1 MAITPVSF
9 TRFSR
14 HGDNLGRL
22 HVLAAKHTDAL
33 DGTDKLELTCT
44 EDLTKNEY
52 VVWRDR
58 QGTWHE
64 HIVDSFKR
72 THDFTGAPLTVAT
85 CINSIAETWDDYVE
99 DKRPSGEARVALT
112 SILATS
118 RWEPGICTQQ
128 GSASHTFY
136 HISVREAIQELLQV
150 WGGELET
157 VIEVDAS
164 GVTRREARI
173 RATRGNQYSA
183 KRFTW
188 TKDLI
193 TISRDVASDNPK
205 TRLYAYGKGEQT
217 EAGGYGRRIGIESVN
232 DGLPYVEDAEATA
245 IWGHPMPDGTTKPSD
260 GVFIDDQCTDPSVLL
275 AEVRAA
281 LEVSKVPVVSYT
293 AEVLDLVSFGREWED
308 VGVGDQVA
316 IIDHEFSEE
325 GLRLRGRVSKVE
337 RDLLTYDTTVTFGTL
352 VDAIANPW
360 QSLQSK
366 LSSLSRRS
374 ANWDMAGEASTE
386 WLETM
391 MQGLNVAFNLAGTY
405 RFSSFEVGDIWSSV
419 PLDENGRATRSGGWA
434 INLNGMGFRI
444 ASGLNPDGSWNWR
457 TFGTGEGFTS
467 DAITTGTLKAGRIQ
481 DVAQSGNYWDLDTGE
496 FRIASTARLGTKTVQ
511 DVLDDVDDTITDV
524 DMEYASGTS
533 ATQAP
538 TTGWST
544 TAPPWE
550 AGKYIW
556 SRTKTTTAAG
566 VNYSTPVMISGRD
579 GTDGTSV
586 TIKGHYDTYQQL
598 IAAHPTGSDGD
609 AYMVGAD
616 LYVWNG
622 SNWENVGQIQGP
634 QGPAGTSVTV
644 SSIQYGTSSSAST
657 QPSSWSTTAP
667 TSITKGKWL
676 WIRTNYSNGSTA
688 TTKSYVGTDGS
699 RGADGTSYHVHIAW
713 ANSADGSQDF
723 STTDPSGK
731 SYLGVYTDSNE
742 SGSTTPSAYK
752 WSKIEGESGSDG
764 IGITSIIEEYYLST
778 SSTRQSGGS
787 WQTTPQAYVSGKF
800 YWTRSAIT
808 WTDGTTTR
816 TDPVLARGLN
826 SANSNATQAQ
836 SDVDAI
842 STQEAIFN
850 LLTNDGALQ
859 GLYMQDGD
867 LYLNGSYIMTG
878 YIGSTSSDAY
888 WDLDNGE
895 MAIITEGY
903 HSDGH
908 VGLIKVQAGET
919 TVSDP
924 TGFLFNTTSDVL
936 IKGLHV
942 WNDATYTYDQNYVHH
957 VYLAPAYGSGLNHPV
972 LLADDPLL
980 IAGALSD
987 TSTASTPRPSQLR
1000 LGLGNIQLMTSDYD
1014 GGRLGML
1021 FTNRNAYFYANG
1033 VLWGH
1038 YSSNSSGSTKRLD
1051 LSCNLSVSGTKNRIV
1066 STDNYGDRLLY
1077 CDETPSPMFTDV
1089 GSGVIGNDFLC
1100 YVEIDD
1106 AFSETA
1112 RTDLTYQVFLQAC
1125 GRGELWVEEKHP
1137 NYFVVKG
1144 SRGLAFDWQLK
1155 ARQKGYESLRLED
1168 DGLSTAVEDDPYDLI
1183 STDAYSYELSYIR
1196 QIEAIYSDDLV
1207 A

>member
-52 VVWRDR
+52 VVWHDR
-58 QGTWHE
+58 QGVWHE
-64 HIVDSFKR
+64 HIVDAFKR
-72 THDFTGAPLTVAT
+72 THDDTGAPLTVAT

-173 RATRGNQYSA
+173 RATRGNQYSS

-245 IWGHPMPDGTTKPSD
+245 IWGHPMPDGTIKPSD

-293 AEVLDLVSFGREWED
+293 ADVLDLVSFGREWED

-316 IIDHEFSEE
+316 IIDHEFNEE
-325 GLRLRGRVSKVE
+325 GLRLRGRISKVE

-391 MQGLNVAFNLAGTY
+391 MRGLNVAFNLAGTY

-419 PLDENGRATRSGGWA
+419 PLDENGRATRSGGLA

-467 DAITTGTLKAGRIQ
+467 DAITSGTLKAGRIQ
-481 DVAQSGNYWDLDTGE
+481 DLAQSGNFWDLDTGE
-496 FRIASTARLGTKTVQ
+496 FRIASTARLGNKTVQ
-511 DVLDDVDDTITDV
+511 DMLDGVDSTITDV

-533 ATQAP
+533 PTQAP

-579 GTDGTSV
+579 GADGTSV
-586 TIKGHYDTYQQL
+586 TIRGSYDTLAELQV
-598 IAAHPTGSDGD
+598 AHPTGSDGD

-622 SNWENVGQIQGP
+622 SEWENVGQIQGP

-644 SSIQYGTSSSAST
+644 SSIQYGTSNSAST

-699 RGADGTSYHVHIAW
+699 NGADGTSYHVHIAW

-859 GLYMQDGD
+859 GLYMQDGE
-867 LYLNGSYIMTG
+867 LYINFNYAKGGTLTLGGANNVNGTLQVLDANGSQAGQMNTDGIILEMKG
-878 YIGSTSSDAY
+878 YDSKAKHYVKMGTMDGYDISGNNTTYRGLSIYTDKELNADNTVILAASDRSSHSSPAVRDAHLMSEGGLILQSFASSSSESSFIRM
-888 WDLDNGE
+888 LDNSIYIR
-895 MAIITEGY
+895 A
-903 HSDGH
+903 SDDSS
-908 VGLIKVQAGET
+908 ISID
-919 TVSDP
+919 TVSP
-924 TGFLFNTTSDVL
+924 HVNITGNTRVE
-936 IKGLHV
+936 
-942 WNDATYTYDQNYVHH
+942 NN
-957 VYLAPAYGSGLNHPV
+957 
-972 LLADDPLL
+972 
-980 IAGALSD
+980 
-987 TSTASTPRPSQLR
+987 
-1000 LGLGNIQLMTSDYD
+1000 
-1014 GGRLGML
+1014 
-1021 FTNRNAYFYANG
+1021 FTCR
-1033 VLWGH
+1033 
-1038 YSSNSSGSTKRLD
+1038 
-1051 LSCNLSVSGTKNRIV
+1051 GTKSRV
-1066 STDNYGDRLLY
+1066 AETDTYGDRLLY

-1168 DGLSTAVEDDPYDLI
+1168 DGLSTAVEDDPYELTK
-1183 STDAYSYELSYIR
+1183 SVEGSYEDELTYVK
-1196 QIEAIYSDDLV
+1196 QIESAYEDELV